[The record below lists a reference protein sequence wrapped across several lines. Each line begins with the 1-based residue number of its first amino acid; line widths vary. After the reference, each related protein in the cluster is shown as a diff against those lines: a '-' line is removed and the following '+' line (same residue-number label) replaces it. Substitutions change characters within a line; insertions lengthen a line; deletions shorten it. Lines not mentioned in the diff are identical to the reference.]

1 MSRKGSY
8 YVSEGSST
16 YRFEDASKYSSID
29 EIIHKVPIMKD
40 WNWDYEVYSI
50 DSEDKRELIE
60 DDVWMEVYYSFEENE
75 PEKYKRLYDNS
86 KFRL

>member
-1 MSRKGSY
+1 MSRKGNY

-29 EIIHKVPIMKD
+29 EIIHKIPIMKD
-40 WNWDYEVYSI
+40 WNWDYGIYSI
-50 DSEDKRELIE
+50 DSEDNRELIK
-60 DDVWMEVYYSFEENE
+60 DTVWMSDYFAFKKNE
-75 PEKYKRLYDNS
+75 PEEYEKLYDNS